1 MADENDIEKT
11 EAKSNIDEKAVVEEV
26 KNKKGGLFII
36 IGAILLLGGGGA
48 GYYFFFNN
56 KSTDAKESVADEE
69 KAKEDA
75 AAKEKETKIK
85 EEEAKNASIEGKLL
99 YYTLPEITA
108 NLRTKN
114 GFMKISLIL
123 EYYDKANE
131 KIIEE
136 KIPLIV
142 DQLQLFLRDLQKDD
156 LLGTAMLTKLKESIL
171 IRINNILAPV
181 KINAVLLRDLLVQ

>member
-1 MADENDIEKT
+1 MADENENEKGDT
-11 EAKSNIDEKAVVEEV
+11 SISVNDKAVAEEV
-26 KNKKGGLFII
+26 KNNKGSLFII
-36 IGAILLLGGGGA
+36 LGVILLLSGGA
-48 GYYFFFNN
+48 VYYFFFHKNSAEAAN
-56 KSTDAKESVADEE
+56 KVEETNEGKMKEEE
-69 KAKEDA
+69 KAKED
-75 AAKEKETKIK
+75 KIK
-85 EEEAKNASIEGKLL
+85 EEDAKNASIEGKLL

-123 EYYDKANE
+123 EYYNKANE
-131 KIIEE
+131 KLIEE

-142 DQLQLFLRDLQKDD
+142 DQLQLFLRDLQKED

-171 IRINNILAPV
+171 IRINNILSPV

>member
-1 MADENDIEKT
+1 MADENEIGNN
-11 EAKSNIDEKAVVEEV
+11 EAKVPLSDKAVAEEV
-26 KNKKGGLFII
+26 KGKKSGLLMI
-36 IGAILLLGGGGA
+36 IGGILLLAGGVGG
-48 GYYFFFNN
+48 YFFYNS
-56 KSTDAKESVADEE
+56 KSQETVENVDKKQENEE
-69 KAKEDA
+69 KET
-75 AAKEKETKIK
+75 KEKEAKIK
-85 EEEAKNASIEGKLL
+85 EEEAQNASIEGKLL
-99 YYTLPEITA
+99 YYNLPEITA

-123 EYYDKANE
+123 EYYNKANE

-171 IRINNILAPV
+171 IRVNNILAPV